1 MFLFSNIGLSYWYEN
16 GAILQ
21 SSTHDQMAGCWCH
34 QGIEGQIAYM
44 SNIYVV
50 SSWKKWIFCKQD
62 ILFTRCWW
70 LLIEKW
76 HNWNRTPKMSFWCN
90 QLGTTLS
97 SLACPIHTILHTHPR
112 NLPTSTS
119 SRHNSRGSTPG
130 KCSQQLSSV
139 NLPHSYISKIFCT
152 PMQHTCRK
160 LDAKALLFLLNSNYQ
175 MAKQFQS
182 VTAFDFDVKTIQASA
197 KIVLLYGPCA

>member
-1 MFLFSNIGLSYWYEN
+1 
-16 GAILQ
+16 
-21 SSTHDQMAGCWCH
+21 
-34 QGIEGQIAYM
+34 M

-50 SSWKKWIFCKQD
+50 FTSKKWICCKHD

-76 HNWNRTPKMSFWCN
+76 HNWNRTPKISFWCN

-119 SRHNSRGSTPG
+119 SRHNSRGSSPSI
-130 KCSQQLSSV
+130 CSQQLSSV

-182 VTAFDFDVKTIQASA
+182 VTAFDFDVKNKSKPVPRLCFCMDLALKPPPWEHNRLHVFLSIHVYRSG
-197 KIVLLYGPCA
+197 VN